1 MRRLELYLFK
11 QCVQVVLGLA
21 ALALGVL
28 LLERLLRIFELVAN
42 TSDTIG
48 VATRMLLNLLP
59 YYLGLAIPVA
69 LFLGVLIT
77 VDRVSRSGELSAAL
91 AAGVSLFQIIRPF
104 MWIATVLALFSILL
118 MGYLQ
123 PLGRYD
129 YRAAVHD
136 VKQSS
141 AEAVF
146 QEGKFA
152 QIGRRTV
159 WTQERTNG
167 DQLGNIFI
175 LEEGR
180 IGNTS
185 RVTTAPA
192 GRLSQGF
199 ETNET
204 LITLSNGQAVEINP
218 EREIVQQVNWQSAD
232 WNIEGDAMAFR
243 VRGDD
248 ERELTLTELYFE
260 ARGEGAN
267 IVAPHLA
274 ASAAHAA
281 IGRSLLLLILPLI
294 ALPMGLGYGRSFQS
308 TGIAVG
314 IVFLLVAQKSLEM
327 GNTLAVDGRILPWLG
342 TWPAIGVI
350 AFIGLALFL
359 RSALRVATPP
369 LMLLSFDLGGTVK
382 KILSWIG
389 GLFGRQKPTRKA

>member
-11 QCVQVVLGLA
+11 QCVQVVLGLGA
-21 ALALGVL
+21 VALGIL
-28 LLERLLRIFELVAN
+28 LLERLLRIFEIVAN

-48 VATRMLLNLLP
+48 VATRMLLSLLP

-77 VDRVSRSGELSAAL
+77 IDRVSRSGELSASL

-104 MWIATVLALFSILL
+104 MWIAGFLALFSIVL

-159 WTQERTNG
+159 WTEQRTNG
-167 DQLGNIFI
+167 DVLGSIFI

-180 IGNTS
+180 AGNTS

-192 GRLSQGF
+192 GRINEGF
-199 ETNET
+199 DINET
-204 LITLSNGQAVEINP
+204 LIILSNGQAVEITP
-218 EREIVQQVNWQSAD
+218 ERSVVQQINWQEAL

-243 VRGDD
+243 TRGDD
-248 ERELTLTELYFE
+248 QLEMTLGELIQEG
-260 ARGEGAN
+260 RGQGSG
-267 IVAPHLA
+267 IVAAHIA
-274 ASAAHAA
+274 ASGAHNA
-281 IGRSLLLLILPLI
+281 IGRSLLLMVLPLI

-314 IVFLLVAQKSLEM
+314 IIFLLLAQKSLEM
-327 GNTLAVDGRILPWLG
+327 GNTLALDGRIAPWLG
-342 TWPAIGVI
+342 TWPVI
-350 AFIGLALFL
+350 AVISLLGVGLFL

-369 LMLLSFDLGGTVK
+369 LMMLSFDLGNVAKVSIGYVQKLLKPSASKNGT
-382 KILSWIG
+382 
-389 GLFGRQKPTRKA
+389 

>member
-11 QCVQVVLGLA
+11 QCVQVVFGLT

-48 VATRMLLNLLP
+48 VATRMLLDLLP

-77 VDRVSRSGELSAAL
+77 IDRVSRSGELSAAL

-104 MWIATVLALFSILL
+104 MWIAVVLALFSMLL

-159 WTQERTNG
+159 WTQQRTGG
-167 DQLGNIFI
+167 DKLGNIFI

-192 GRLSQGF
+192 GRISQGF
-199 ETNET
+199 EAHET
-204 LITLSNGQAVEINP
+204 LITLANGQAVEINP
-218 EREIVQQVNWQSAD
+218 EREIVQQVNWRSAD

-243 VRGDD
+243 IRGDD
-248 ERELTLTELYFE
+248 ERELTINELFQE
-260 ARGEGAN
+260 ARGEGQG
-267 IVAPHLA
+267 IVAPHVA

-281 IGRSLLLLILPLI
+281 IGRSLLLLILPFI
-294 ALPMGLGYGRSFQS
+294 ALPMGLGYGRSYQS

-327 GNTLAVDGRILPWLG
+327 GNTLAIDGRIIPWLG
-342 TWPAIGVI
+342 TWPVI
-350 AFIGLALFL
+350 AIITLLGLGLFL

-369 LMLLSFDLGGTVK
+369 LMLLSFDLAGTLK
-382 KILSWIG
+382 KPFTWAAGIIS
-389 GLFGRQKPTRKA
+389 GRTKPEKV

>member
-21 ALALGVL
+21 SLALGVL
-28 LLERLLRIFELVAN
+28 LLERLLRIFEIVAN
-42 TSDTIG
+42 TSDTLG

-104 MWIATVLALFSILL
+104 MWIAGFLALFSVVL

-159 WTQERTNG
+159 WTEQRTGG
-167 DQLGNIFI
+167 DTLGAIFI

-180 IGNTS
+180 VGNTS

-192 GRLSQGF
+192 GRISEGF
-199 ETNET
+199 AANAT
-204 LITLSNGQAVEINP
+204 LITLENGQAVEINP
-218 EREIVQQVNWQSAD
+218 SREIVQQVNWQSAD

-243 VRGDD
+243 IRGDD
-248 ERELTLTELYFE
+248 ERELTLNELFSE
-260 ARGEGAN
+260 ARGEGNN
-267 IVAPHLA
+267 IVQPHVA
-274 ASAAHAA
+274 ESAAHAT

-314 IVFLLVAQKSLEM
+314 IVFLLIAQKSLEM
-327 GNTLAVDGRILPWLG
+327 GNTLAIDGFIAPWLG
-342 TWPAIGVI
+342 TWPAIIVT
-350 AFIGLALFL
+350 AMLGLGLFL

-369 LMLLSFDLGGTVK
+369 LMLLSFDLGKALK
-382 KILSWIG
+382 KPFVWIG
-389 GLFGRQKPTRKA
+389 RVFGRKKD

>member
-11 QCVQVVLGLA
+11 QCVQVVLGLT

-77 VDRVSRSGELSAAL
+77 VDRVSRNGELSASL

-104 MWIATVLALFSILL
+104 MWIALFLAIISTLL
-118 MGYLQ
+118 IGYLQ
-123 PLGRYD
+123 PLGRYE

-159 WTQERTNG
+159 WTQQRTGG
-167 DQLGNIFI
+167 DTLGNIFI

-180 IGNTS
+180 AGNTS

-192 GRLSQGF
+192 GRISQGF
-199 ETNET
+199 EVNET
-204 LITLSNGQAVEINP
+204 LITLSNGQAVEIAPDKN
-218 EREIVQQVNWQSAD
+218 IVQQINWQSAD
-232 WNIEGDAMAFR
+232 WNIEGDALAFR
-243 VRGDD
+243 IRGDD
-248 ERELTLTELYFE
+248 ERELMLNELFAE
-260 ARGEGAN
+260 ARGQGQS
-267 IVAPHLA
+267 IVAPHIA
-274 ASAAHAA
+274 ESAAHAA
-281 IGRSLLLLILPLI
+281 IGRSLFLLLLPLI

-314 IVFLLVAQKSLEM
+314 IVFLLIAQKSLEM
-327 GNTLAVDGRILPWLG
+327 GNTLAIDGRIAPWLG
-342 TWPAIGVI
+342 TWPVI
-350 AFIGLALFL
+350 IIVTLFGLGLFL

-369 LMLLSFDLGGTVK
+369 LMLLSFDLGK
-382 KILSWIG
+382 AIKALLSALIR
-389 GLFGRQKPTRKA
+389 LFRSIKPAGEV